1 MYIMQVDMRASDIR
15 VGQNEVGLIRIRFII
30 EIGYRFVGLVRMRFD
45 RARQNEVQHRLDAS
59 RYTMATI

>member
-45 RARQNEVQHRLDAS
+45 RARQNEVHH
-59 RYTMATI
+59 